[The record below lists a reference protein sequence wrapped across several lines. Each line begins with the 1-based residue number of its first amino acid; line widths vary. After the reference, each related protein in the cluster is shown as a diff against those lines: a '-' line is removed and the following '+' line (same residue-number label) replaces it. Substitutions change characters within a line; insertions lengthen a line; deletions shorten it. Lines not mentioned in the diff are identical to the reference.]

1 MLDAASEERFITP
14 LKFALMVEELVH
26 TSKLGY
32 IESVLQV
39 CDDSSIDMSDATR
52 LINTPLKAKIEAEA
66 VENNYI
72 KSSSSGRLPV

>member
-1 MLDAASEERFITP
+1 MLESERFITP
-14 LKFALMVEELVH
+14 LKFALMVEELVKA
-26 TSKLGY
+26 SNIGY

-39 CDDSSIDMSDATR
+39 CEQRSIDMCDATR

-72 KSSSSGRLPV
+72 KGTSSGRLPV